1 MCLKLQVFSSSTKE
15 EVASYQIDVSF
26 SSPQEGWAEQD
37 PLEILSA
44 VRLCVGNGIKN
55 LLQLDIPVSDI
66 VAVGIANQRE
76 TTLVW
81 DSVTGE
87 PLYNAISK

>member
-1 MCLKLQVFSSSTKE
+1 M
-15 EVASYQIDVSF
+15 SYQIDVGF

-44 VRLCVGNGIKN
+44 VRICVTNGIKN
-55 LLQLDIPVSDI
+55 LLRLGIPISDI

-81 DSVTGE
+81 DSITGE